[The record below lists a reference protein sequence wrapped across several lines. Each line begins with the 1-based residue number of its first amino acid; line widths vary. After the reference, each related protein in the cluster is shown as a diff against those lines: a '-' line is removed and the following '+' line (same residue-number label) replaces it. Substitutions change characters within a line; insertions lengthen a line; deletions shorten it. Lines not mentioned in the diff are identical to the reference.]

1 MLTDKEML
9 GNMLTD
15 KDVIRTDDGVIE
27 LVMELSEQAKEQQDM
42 IFNVTLS
49 FNSFWNTRVLPK
61 WTKV

>member
-1 MLTDKEML
+1 MLTDKEIL

-61 WTKV
+61 WTKI

>member
-27 LVMELSEQAKEQQDM
+27 LVMELSEQGKEQQDM

-49 FNSFWNTRVLPK
+49 FNSF
-61 WTKV
+61 

>member
-61 WTKV
+61 WTKI